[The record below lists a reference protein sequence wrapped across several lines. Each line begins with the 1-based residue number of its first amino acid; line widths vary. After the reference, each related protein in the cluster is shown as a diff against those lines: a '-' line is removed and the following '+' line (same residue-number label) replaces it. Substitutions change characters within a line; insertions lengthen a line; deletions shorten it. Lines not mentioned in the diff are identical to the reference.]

1 MSLPYVT
8 RMCWRNSAKRLYG
21 QQCGSWAVCRLCLLR
36 VCNHAPGRT
45 SKPETLPHANSHNA
59 SWHYRA
65 MSENLSP
72 LPTKRKLLSRK
83 AVEGSVWSA
92 HGKMFCCNPF
102 WIVIEAFFQQSR
114 LNITQQHKA
123 RKQRTKLDHNLTKNQ
138 AERPELLTG
147 QFAYTHSTSVHM
159 YTE

>member
-1 MSLPYVT
+1 VT

-21 QQCGSWAVCRLCLLR
+21 QQSVVVLELCAGCAFSGFVITHLGGQASRRLC
-36 VCNHAPGRT
+36 
-45 SKPETLPHANSHNA
+45 LPHANSHNA

-72 LPTKRKLLSRK
+72 LPTQRKLLSRK

-92 HGKMFCCNPF
+92 QGKMFCCNPS
-102 WIVIEAFFQQSR
+102 WIVIKSR

-123 RKQRTKLDHNLTKNQ
+123 RKQRTKFDHNLTKNQ
-138 AERPELLTG
+138 AERPELFTG
-147 QFAYTHSTSVHM
+147 PCAYTHSTSFRM